1 MTPVERRA
9 ARKIA
14 EQMNILERR
23 LSYATDKQLLLINKL
38 IAAEEEITRLHS
50 GTGLHLNP
58 LDHLPP
64 VDCPLLIEVS
74 PGELIRAC
82 RPTFAATK
90 RDSLVFDT
98 EAGQIE
104 GRFPWTY
111 P

>member
-14 EQMNILERR
+14 EKMDILERR
-23 LSYATDKQLLLINKL
+23 LSYATDKQLLLMNKL
-38 IAAEEEITRLHS
+38 IAAEDEIARLRIPQM
-50 GTGLHLNP
+50 HLNSI
-58 LDHLPP
+58 DHLPP

-74 PGELIRAC
+74 PGELIGAW

-90 RDSLVFDT
+90 CDSLVFET
-98 EAGQIE
+98 EDGQIE

>member
-1 MTPVERRA
+1 MSAARRAERRLLDQ
-9 ARKIA
+9 IG
-14 EQMNILERR
+14 ILERR
-23 LSYATDKQLLLINKL
+23 LSNAVDKQLLLINKL
-38 IAAEEEITRLHS
+38 IVAEDEIARLRN

-82 RPTFAATK
+82 RPTFAPTK
-90 RDSLVFDT
+90 GSALVFDT